1 MTNVTLAWLKL
12 FIFFVAMP
20 DTFGFHCHNNDHR
33 CLLSKYCWQS
43 IQRVTPP
50 SCCRFSGIGSPQSLH
65 SVNDG
70 RLNFGALAMARS
82 MDCWATSLA
91 WSIMSVIFFH
101 RINYVDGWGYLASFF
116 TLRAVIIKGI
126 PVMMPT
132 FIQGFLTRIDGV
144 ITVWAV
150 KINHLHSPIQ
160 SPIHQHPL
168 LFLAQHKPYST

>member
-1 MTNVTLAWLKL
+1 MGYALRSLTVITDNTLPLFINTNMCRSIVMAHVAWAWLEF

-91 WSIMSVIFFH
+91 WSIMSVIVFFLFS
-101 RINYVDGWGYLASFF
+101 GL
-116 TLRAVIIKGI
+116 LRA
-126 PVMMPT
+126 
-132 FIQGFLTRIDGV
+132 
-144 ITVWAV
+144 
-150 KINHLHSPIQ
+150 
-160 SPIHQHPL
+160 
-168 LFLAQHKPYST
+168 

>member
-1 MTNVTLAWLKL
+1 MPGSDVALMWLMTFLILALKKMSLWDLKSCIFMIGVLWKFYLALVADDAHFWDIGAEVSRSIVFANIAWAWLKL

-20 DTFGFHCHNNDHR
+20 DTFGSHCHNNDHR

-91 WSIMSVIFFH
+91 WSIMSVI
-101 RINYVDGWGYLASFF
+101 IY
-116 TLRAVIIKGI
+116 
-126 PVMMPT
+126 
-132 FIQGFLTRIDGV
+132 
-144 ITVWAV
+144 
-150 KINHLHSPIQ
+150 HL
-160 SPIHQHPL
+160 
-168 LFLAQHKPYST
+168 Y

>member
-1 MTNVTLAWLKL
+1 MSRSIVFANIAWAWLEF

-70 RLNFGALAMARS
+70 RLNFGALAIARS

-132 FIQGFLTRIDGV
+132 FIQGLLARIDGV

-150 KINHLHSPIQ
+150 EVNHHSL
-160 SPIHQHPL
+160 PL
-168 LFLAQHKPYST
+168 RCRNRNRGSI